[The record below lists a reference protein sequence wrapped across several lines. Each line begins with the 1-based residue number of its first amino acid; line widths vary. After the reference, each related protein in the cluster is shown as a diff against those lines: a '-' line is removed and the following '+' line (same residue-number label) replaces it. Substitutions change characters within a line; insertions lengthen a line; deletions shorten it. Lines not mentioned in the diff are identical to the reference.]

1 MNSIASA
8 KTTVFKYAGYI
19 EKGICYIALTL
30 MALLPVAEVILR
42 PFNIG
47 IPYSRA
53 FLIRLFLITGFFAAM
68 LTTKAKEHIS
78 IVLVQFAKNEKIKG
92 VLSCVAG
99 LISSFV
105 ATILFWDSI
114 CFIKFSLTGRAIGSI
129 PEWLFALAMPIAYAV
144 IAFRFATNFR
154 FDHSTTAPK
163 PKGAEKR
170 NWFRIL
176 WEQRVFKG
184 YLPLS
189 KNQWILPVFV
199 LLLGSAAAFPAI
211 AKLIWGFDPPGVF
224 FDIVNK
230 LYDLAIYAK
239 MPIIIFFIIA
249 ALFGT
254 TIFAAIGGIALVML
268 QATGGEP
275 DVAPI
280 QIYSAL
286 TDADLIAI
294 PLCTITGFFLSES
307 KAGERLVNTFRSL
320 FSWIPGGMIIATV
333 IICAFFTSFTGA
345 SGITILALGGIL
357 FTILSEKSGYPP
369 RFSIGLLASVGVIGL
384 LFPPSLPIILVGST
398 TNSILYFMGE
408 TVRYNIIDFFLG
420 GIIPGL
426 ILVLAMIIFGIIA
439 SAKVKIPVEPFNVKE
454 AGAAIKESIL
464 EILLP
469 IVLIT
474 GYFSGMLS
482 LVEASAAS
490 VIYVFIAEVLIH
502 RDIALKDIPKV
513 FSKAVPI
520 IGGVLAI
527 LAVAKALSYAIIDT
541 EVPENFALWMR
552 HTVESKYVFL
562 LLLNVALLILG
573 CVMDIF
579 SAILV
584 VLPLIVPLGQVY
596 GVDPVHLGIIFI
608 VNLEM
613 GFLTPPV
620 GLNLFLASYR
630 FKKPFMKI
638 CGYVLP
644 FLAVQLAIVLLVT
657 YVPAFSTFLVELFK

>member
-1 MNSIASA
+1 MNKIAA
-8 KTTVFKYAGYI
+8 KYAGRI
-19 EKGICYIALTL
+19 EEGICYSALAL
-30 MALLPVAEVILR
+30 MALLPVAEVLVR
-42 PFNIG
+42 PFNIT
-47 IPYSRA
+47 IPYSRF
-53 FLIRLFLITGFFAAM
+53 FLIRLFLITGLFAAM
-68 LTTKAKEHIS
+68 LTTRAKEHIS
-78 IVLVQFAKNEKIKG
+78 IVLVQFAKSEKIKS
-92 VLSCVAG
+92 VLSCITG
-99 LISSFV
+99 LISAFV
-105 ATILFWDSI
+105 ATVLFWDSI
-114 CFIKFSLTGRAIGSI
+114 CFIKYSLTGRTTGSI
-129 PEWLFALAMPIAYAV
+129 PEWFFALAMPIAYAV
-144 IAFRFATNFR
+144 IAIRFATTFQ
-154 FDHSTTAPK
+154 FDYSTAAPM
-163 PKGAEKR
+163 PKGTEKR
-170 NWFRIL
+170 NWFRLL
-176 WEQRVFKG
+176 WEQRLFKG

-189 KNQWILPVFV
+189 RNQWILPVFV

-224 FDIVNK
+224 YDIVNR
-230 LYDLAIYAK
+230 LYDLATYAK
-239 MPIIIFFIIA
+239 TPLLIFLIIA
-249 ALFGT
+249 ALSGT
-254 TIFAAIGGIALVML
+254 SVFTAIGGIALVML
-268 QATGGEP
+268 MAASGEP

-286 TDADLIAI
+286 TDTDLIAI
-294 PLCTITGFFLSES
+294 PLFTVTGFFLSES
-307 KAGERLVNTFRSL
+307 KAGERLVATFRSF
-320 FSWIPGGMIIATV
+320 FSWVPGGMIIATV
-333 IICAFFTSFTGA
+333 VICAFFTSFTGA

-357 FTILSEKSGYPP
+357 YTILSEKSGYPAK
-369 RFSIGLLASVGVIGL
+369 FSIGLLTSVGCIGI

-408 TVRYNIIDFFLG
+408 TVHYNIIDFFLG

-426 ILVLAMIIFGIIA
+426 ILVLAMIVFGVIA
-439 SAKVKIPVEPFNVKE
+439 AAKVKIPVEPFNVKE
-454 AGAAIKESIL
+454 AGTALKGSVL

-469 IVLIT
+469 VILIA
-474 GYFSGMLS
+474 GYFSGVLS
-482 LVEASAAS
+482 LVEVSAVS
-490 VIYVFIAEVLIH
+490 VIYVFTAEVLIH
-502 RDIALKDIPKV
+502 RDIALKEIPKV
-513 FSKAVPI
+513 LSKAVPI

-541 EVPENFALWMR
+541 GVPESFALWMR
-552 HTVESKYVFL
+552 QTVESKYLFL
-562 LLLNVALLILG
+562 LLLNIALLILG

-644 FLAVQLAIVLLVT
+644 FLAVQLAMVLLVT
-657 YVPAFSTFLVELFK
+657 YVPAFSTFLVGLLK